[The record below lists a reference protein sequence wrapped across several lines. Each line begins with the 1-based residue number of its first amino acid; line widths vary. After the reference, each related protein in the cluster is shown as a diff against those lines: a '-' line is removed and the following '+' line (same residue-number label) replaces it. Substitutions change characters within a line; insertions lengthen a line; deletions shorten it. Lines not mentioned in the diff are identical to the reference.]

1 MTEDE
6 AQDWLRENLR
16 VSRETM
22 ELLGAVAAMV
32 TEESTHQNLISAA
45 TVDHIWAR
53 HIVDSAQLLTLAT
66 DTGAA
71 GTGAIG
77 VGAMD
82 ASDGVW
88 MDLGTGA
95 GFPGVVIAALD
106 PDRSVLL
113 VESRRKRIDFLERMV
128 TRLGL
133 TNASVYGGRL
143 EDLADQKAAIISA
156 RAFAPLPK
164 LFTLSQR
171 FSGNGTIWLLPKGR
185 SASQDLESAKQS
197 WQGVFHVKQSV
208 TDRDAAIIVAQRVQR
223 KRAR

>member
-6 AQDWLRENLR
+6 AQDWLRENLG

-22 ELLGAVAAMV
+22 DLLSIVAAMV

-45 TVDHIWAR
+45 TVDQIWAR
-53 HIVDSAQLLTLAT
+53 HIVESAQLLTLT
-66 DTGAA
+66 TGA
-71 GTGAIG
+71 G
-77 VGAMD
+77 
-82 ASDGVW
+82 DGVW

-106 PDRSVLL
+106 RGRAVLL
-113 VESRRKRIDFLERMV
+113 VESRRKRIDFLEQMIA
-128 TRLGL
+128 RLGL

-143 EDLADQKAAIISA
+143 ESLADKKAAIISA

-171 FSGNGTIWLLPKGR
+171 FSGNGTLWLLPKGR